1 MIRRTTLCICVF
13 IFSLPF
19 ISAAQPW
26 ADVGGGT
33 NGGVHGLT
41 VWNNMLVAGGSFNG
55 PCGRVAAWDTVNWNC
70 LAGGVGQVG
79 RDAIEYNGD
88 LIVCGDFWNVN
99 QPCIDCNGIAR
110 WDGTQWLPMG
120 TGFNN
125 DVLTLMIWN
134 GDLYAAGDFT
144 TADGLPCWRLAKWD
158 GNNWTAVGGITNA
171 FDNEVRAIAVYNNE
185 IWAGGDFVAAD
196 GCSTCNRIARF
207 NGTNWV
213 STGIPNGVDS
223 TVRALY
229 VDAAENKIYMGGH
242 FIEVAG
248 DTNAKGIAVY
258 DGATWSPLSQ
268 GVYGKGQY
276 VRGITQ
282 YNGDIII
289 GGYFSHVDFTTNAKR
304 VARWNTSTLS
314 WSNIGDGFTGGY
326 IRTFEVWNGD
336 LYAGGSFDTSGTVS
350 RPYIAKW
357 RDSVITTSIDENI
370 INSVSESAFPNPFNQ
385 STEIILSE
393 MGERTSLYVYDM
405 IGKSVEAEIKP
416 TSTGFIVHRK
426 EMCAGIYFYK
436 AIRNE
441 KTIASGKL
449 IVY

>member
-1 MIRRTTLCICVF
+1 MFPVIRTKHLVSLIIHCTMKRFTLFLLFC
-13 IFSLPF
+13 LLTL
-19 ISAAQPW
+19 ISVAQPW
-26 ADVGGGT
+26 SSVGGGT
-33 NGGVHGLT
+33 NSGVHGLT
-41 VWNNMLVAGGSFNG
+41 VWNNMLVAGGSFG
-55 PCGRVAAWDTVNWNC
+55 SPCGRVAGWDTVNWNC
-70 LAGGVGQVG
+70 FGSGVGLVG

-99 QPCIDCNGIAR
+99 QPCTDCNGIAR
-110 WDGTQWLPMG
+110 WDGSQWLPLG

-125 DVLTLMIWN
+125 DVLALMVWN

-144 TADGLPCWRLAKWD
+144 IADGNPCWRLAKWN
-158 GNNWTAVGGITNA
+158 GTSWSAVGGITNA

-185 IWAGGDFVAAD
+185 LWAGGDFVAAD

-229 VDAAENKIYMGGH
+229 IDPIQNKIYMGGH

-258 DGATWSPLSQ
+258 DGNTWAPLSQ

-276 VRGITQ
+276 VRGITG

-304 VARWNTSTLS
+304 VARWNTNTLS

-326 IRTFEVWNGD
+326 VRTFEVWNGD
-336 LYAGGSFDTSGTVS
+336 LYAGGSFDSSGNDPVL
-350 RPYIAKW
+350 YIGRW
-357 RDSVITTSIDENI
+357 RDSSFTTSF
-370 INSVSESAFPNPFNQ
+370 SEAGNYNRSTLYPNPFHDF
-385 STEIILSE
+385 TEITFPVFSSLQSLQLFDMTGRRMNAEIA
-393 MGERTSLYVYDM
+393 RTSMGL
-405 IGKSVEAEIKP
+405 AEYTSIK
-416 TSTGFIVHRK
+416 
-426 EMCAGIYFYK
+426 
-436 AIRNE
+436 
-441 KTIASGKL
+441 
-449 IVY
+449 